1 MAKQASKAIASLGII
16 VALTMGGSA
25 VTQKAIGPV
34 PTHAV
39 RGVVKSISAFYLVA
53 VTGSGKKAKNM
64 TFVLRPETERDGEI
78 TIGAMVSIRYR
89 VDGRRTLV
97 ATAVS
102 AHAEKPGEKDTQV
115 HVLR

>member
-1 MAKQASKAIASLGII
+1 MQASKAIASLGII

-64 TFVLRPETERDGEI
+64 TFKGCPCADDRSRFSGRVS
-78 TIGAMVSIRYR
+78 IGA
-89 VDGRRTLV
+89 DRRPL
-97 ATAVS
+97 
-102 AHAEKPGEKDTQV
+102 
-115 HVLR
+115 